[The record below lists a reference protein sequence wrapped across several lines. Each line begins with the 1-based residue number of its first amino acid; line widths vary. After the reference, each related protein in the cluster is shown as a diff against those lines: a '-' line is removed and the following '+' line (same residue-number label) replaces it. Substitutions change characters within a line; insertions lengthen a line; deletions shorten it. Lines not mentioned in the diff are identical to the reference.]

1 MQVDENEVVIRYIR
15 RFNHGYWD
23 NSTISFSEVDHIFD
37 STTSFSEAYHI
48 FDSTT
53 TSFSEVVTNALNQV
67 PSDSQIQ
74 YLDASRQVHPLVECL
89 EGDESVNNVIFRCV
103 LYINSCNN
111 ITNKVPNKEPN
122 NVANSKTN
130 QNAN

>member
-1 MQVDENEVVIRYIR
+1 MIIHQVTIFDSTTSFSEVYHNFDSTISFSEVYQN
-15 RFNHGYWD
+15 FD
-23 NSTISFSEVDHIFD
+23 NTISFSEVDHIFD

-53 TSFSEVVTNALNQV
+53 ISFSEVVTNTLNQV

-89 EGDESVNNVIFRCV
+89 EGAAAGPRATSALTLAG
-103 LYINSCNN
+103 LYTEYLNLPNLMRNS
-111 ITNKVPNKEPN
+111 
-122 NVANSKTN
+122 
-130 QNAN
+130 